1 MNFLDI
7 IFIILLAFPIVGGVA
22 LFRWVKDEDGEPLI
36 LTAVVILTISL
47 CICLLVPFAV
57 IDKGAG
63 STIGEITSVDKNF
76 FGTTAVYIKT
86 SETNQEKYCIED
98 KAVVEQVQGLIGKKV
113 RVYYGERVG
122 LYSTG
127 KCSQAPINK
136 IEEVGNEKDN
146 DKSANEG

>member
-7 IFIILLAFPIVGGVA
+7 IIIIAIIITIIITVLSAVEVKNGADESLIFVPVGIIAILSFIGCFFL
-22 LFRWVKDEDGEPLI
+22 
-36 LTAVVILTISL
+36 
-47 CICLLVPFAV
+47 V

-76 FGTTAVYIKT
+76 FGTTAVYVKT
-86 SETNQEKYCIED
+86 SETSQETYCIED
-98 KAVVEQVQGLIGKKV
+98 EEIVNKAQELIGK
-113 RVYYGERVG
+113 RVKIYYGERVG

-127 KCSQAPINK
+127 KCSQAPVSK